1 MAVGDSKINWASV
14 AASTSM
20 DVNPAAGEEW
30 LVHTVALENASTGV
44 LQVYLTTGSS
54 GKKVDTFQN
63 PGSVHG
69 LMFRLSTAYYMQ
81 LVNGSTNAAY
91 LGYQG
96 VQTK

>member
-20 DVNPAAGEEW
+20 DVSPAAGEEW
-30 LVHTVALENASTGV
+30 LIHTVALEAASTGN

-54 GKKVDTFQN
+54 GKKVDTLL

-69 LMFRLSTAYYMQ
+69 LMFRISTAYSMQ
-81 LVNGSTNAAY
+81 LVNGSTLSAY